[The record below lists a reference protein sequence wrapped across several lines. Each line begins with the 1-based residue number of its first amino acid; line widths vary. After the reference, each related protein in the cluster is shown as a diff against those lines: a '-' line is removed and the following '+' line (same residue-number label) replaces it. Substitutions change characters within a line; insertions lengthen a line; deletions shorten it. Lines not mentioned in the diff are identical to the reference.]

1 MVRFGI
7 YFSHYIKCLKI
18 KDEDIKMYYENNSVN
33 IISYE
38 KNYRIACG
46 FDYKEKLY
54 LINIF
59 CDDGYEYLAYR
70 RLIIRLKDK
79 NGILYKTL
87 LSAIKKIE
95 NGGKEYIVSKR
106 VSKERFVSIG
116 IRKYNR
122 LVIRYKLLK
131 KIHYHF
137 ILCYYIDTW

>member
-1 MVRFGI
+1 M
-7 YFSHYIKCLKI
+7 
-18 KDEDIKMYYENNSVN
+18 
-33 IISYE
+33 
-38 KNYRIACG
+38 
-46 FDYKEKLY
+46 
-54 LINIF
+54 
-59 CDDGYEYLAYR
+59 
-70 RLIIRLKDK
+70 
-79 NGILYKTL
+79 YKTL

-106 VSKERFVSIG
+106 VSKEILISIG